1 MEDPAS
7 MENTATPVSA
17 PEPSLAP
24 ELTFGNEDTA
34 ATAPMQV
41 PLAPR
46 VIRGKLDRFGV
57 AMGTG
62 RRKTS
67 VARVRIKAGNGL
79 IQINGRNIDE
89 FFCIEKDRMVALSP
103 LRATDKLGHVDVSI
117 RVNGG
122 GTTGQSGA
130 IVMGIARALE
140 AMNPSL
146 FPILKDGGY
155 FTRDSRMVE
164 RKHYGHKKSRRGFQ
178 FSKR

>member
-1 MEDPAS
+1 MED
-7 MENTATPVSA
+7 TATPVASPEPTLA

-24 ELTFGNEDTA
+24 ELTFGNEDA
-34 ATAPMQV
+34 SATAPMLAPQ
-41 PLAPR
+41 APR

-62 RRKTS
+62 RRKTA

-79 IQINGRNIDE
+79 IQINGRGLDE
-89 FFCIEKDRMVALSP
+89 FFCIEKDRIVALSP
-103 LRATDKLGHVDVSI
+103 LRVTDKLGHVDVSI
-117 RVNGG
+117 RVHGG
-122 GTTGQSGA
+122 GTTGQAGA

-146 FPILKDGGY
+146 FPVLKDGGF

-164 RKHYGHKKSRRGFQ
+164 RKHYGHKKARRGFQ